1 MTNKGARFED
11 FVAELLSRLGFM
23 ILGKRIRVFVNGN
36 EVGEV
41 DILAQDAAGNK
52 YAVEVKSGK
61 IDVTGIRQAYVNAK
75 ILNAKPLIVARGFS
89 NTSAEALARE
99 LGVETI
105 TLDENVLVRSEELMI
120 AIEMALY
127 KFLEDAIS
135 LLERVKDLAEDDRLS
150 DAVIRCDDWSCMCR
164 ELGLRSEEC
173 GTEIMRI
180 RNMLKT
186 GSGTSLSFIKL
197 KALVRLYRLIKCMLQ
212 KERDIYLDRTAN
224 NSPAGLTGPD
234 RAKSPE

>member
-1 MTNKGARFED
+1 LTNRGARFED
-11 FVAELLSRLGFM
+11 FVAELLSRLGFI

-75 ILNAKPLIVARGFS
+75 ILNARPLIVARGFS

-105 TLDENVLVRSEELMI
+105 TLDENVLVKAEELMI

-127 KFLEDAIS
+127 KFLEDAVS
-135 LLERVKDLAEDDRLS
+135 LLEKIREIAENERLS
-150 DAVIRCDDWSCMCR
+150 NAITRCDDWACMCR
-164 ELGLRSEEC
+164 ELGLQSEEC

-180 RNMLKT
+180 RNILKT
-186 GSGTSLSFIKL
+186 GNTTLSFTKI
-197 KALVRLYRLIKCMLQ
+197 KALIRLYRLLKCMFQ
-212 KERDIYLDRTAN
+212 KERDINPPAN
-224 NSPAGLTGPD
+224 TNSNPAGLTGLD
-234 RAKSPE
+234 RARSPE

>member
-1 MTNKGARFED
+1 LTNKGTRFED
-11 FVAELLSRLGFM
+11 FVAELLSRLGFV

-105 TLDENVLVRSEELMI
+105 TLDENVLVKAEELMI

-127 KFLEDAIS
+127 KFLEDVTS
-135 LLERVKDLAEDDRLS
+135 LLEKIKTIAEDEKLS
-150 DAVIRCDDWSCMCR
+150 TAILKCDDWSCMCR
-164 ELGLRSEEC
+164 ELGLKSEEC
-173 GTEIMRI
+173 GTEIMKI
-180 RNMLKT
+180 RNMVKT
-186 GSGTSLSFIKL
+186 NQNTTLSFMKL

-212 KERDIYLDRTAN
+212 REKDIYSKENIDH
-224 NSPAGLTGPD
+224 SPAGLTGLD

>member
-1 MTNKGARFED
+1 MTNRGARFED
-11 FVAELLSRLGFM
+11 FVAELLSRLGFI

-75 ILNAKPLIVARGFS
+75 ILNARPLIVARGFS

-105 TLDENVLVRSEELMI
+105 TLDENVLVKAEELMI

-127 KFLEDAIS
+127 KFLEDAVS
-135 LLERVKDLAEDDRLS
+135 LLEKIREIAENERLS
-150 DAVIRCDDWSCMCR
+150 NAITRCDDWACMCR
-164 ELGLRSEEC
+164 ELGLQSEEC

-180 RNMLKT
+180 RNILKT
-186 GSGTSLSFIKL
+186 GNTTLSFTKI
-197 KALVRLYRLIKCMLQ
+197 KALIRLYRLLKCMFQ
-212 KERDIYLDRTAN
+212 KERDINPPAN
-224 NSPAGLTGPD
+224 TNSNPAGLTGLD
-234 RAKSPE
+234 RARSPE